1 MGEETRSKISLA
13 KMRQHRS
20 NPKLTRTKNP
30 TIQEICWAAGIY
42 EGDGTVGG
50 STVSVFQKDRWI
62 LDKLQTLFGGSVRIA
77 PVDKRYP
84 KNIYHMW
91 RIAGAR
97 ARGFLMTIYELLSP
111 RRQAQALPV
120 FTASGGK

>member
-1 MGEETRSKISLA
+1 
-13 KMRQHRS
+13 
-20 NPKLTRTKNP
+20 
-30 TIQEICWAAGIY
+30 
-42 EGDGTVGG
+42 
-50 STVSVFQKDRWI
+50 VSVFQKDRWI
-62 LDKLQTLFGGSVRIA
+62 LDKLQTFFGGSVKIA

-84 KNIYHMW
+84 EKVYHLW

-120 FTASGGK
+120 FTVSGGK